1 MIYSLLVLLPFMQ
14 IQTNLT
20 KKYSIN
26 KDFYN
31 NQKYMW
37 EYKTSFTKGQFKQTA
52 IPRSRWISH
61 VISVQ
66 QGKSG
71 PNKKEFRPGELQDH
85 LLQENPA
92 HKCKQGK
99 IRRVSCFVF
108 LSSLQN
114 PSPTTQKLQPYKGSF

>member
-31 NQKYMW
+31 NQKYMR
-37 EYKTSFTKGQFKQTA
+37 EYKTTFTKGQFKQTA

-71 PNKKEFRPGELQDH
+71 PNKKEFSPAELQDH

-99 IRRVSCFVF
+99 IRRVSLFCLFI
-108 LSSLQN
+108 
-114 PSPTTQKLQPYKGSF
+114 QPPKPFPYNTKIATLYR